1 MKIKKAME
9 IKKGDKFLCIKTV
22 RMNSVSGEVA
32 YRQGEVYESEHDGC
46 ITDLQGT
53 KYHYWSGI
61 DENSGKVSTYFVP
74 LEEETLYDEYGEELI
89 ISHKVVCKVADNV
102 ILKGKVKDYDPDV
115 PSVEVEVAWPNG
127 DLRQYK
133 LYHYGKRDGKV
144 CMSEIVNI

>member
-1 MKIKKAME
+1 MK

-22 RMNSVSGEVA
+22 RMNSVTGEVA
-32 YRQGEVYESEHDGC
+32 YRQGEVYESEYDGC

-53 KYHYWSGI
+53 KYHYWVSDTV
-61 DENSGKVSTYFVP
+61 DEGKVSVYFVP

-89 ISHKVVCKVADNV
+89 IGHKVVCKVADNV
-102 ILKGKVKDYDPDV
+102 ILKGKVKDYNPDV

-127 DLRQYK
+127 DHCSYK
-133 LYHYGKRDGKV
+133 LYHYSKQDGKV